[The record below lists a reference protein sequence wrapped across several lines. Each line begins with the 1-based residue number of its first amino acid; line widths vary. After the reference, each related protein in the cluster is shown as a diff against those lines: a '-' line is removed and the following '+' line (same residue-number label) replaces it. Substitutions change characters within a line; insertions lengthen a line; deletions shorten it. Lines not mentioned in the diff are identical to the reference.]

1 MGRVRQFVAHLSA
14 RVDAADEARGVALLP
29 IGARPLFA
37 EMPVAD
43 RRHALDVAARLVAA
57 GHADQELL
65 AAALLH
71 DVAKGRR
78 LALPYRVAGVVMEA
92 IAPGVLRRMASD
104 DPRSWRY
111 PFHLYLHHAELSAQ
125 QAEQTGCSGRVA
137 GFIRGDVSPRDAKL
151 LAALRTAD
159 DAS

>member
-29 IGARPLFA
+29 PAARRLFSD
-37 EMPVAD
+37 MPVAD

-57 GHADQELL
+57 GQADPDLL

-71 DVAKGRR
+71 DVAKGRTM
-78 LALPYRVAGVVMEA
+78 ALPYRVAGVVLDA
-92 IAPGVLRRMASD
+92 IAPGVLRRMASE

-111 PFHLYLHHAELSAQ
+111 PFHLYLRHAELSAQ
-125 QAEQTGCSGRVA
+125 QAERAGCSGRVA
-137 GFIRGDVSPRDAKL
+137 GFIRGHVSPRDAML
-151 LAALRTAD
+151 LAALRAAD